1 MATTTIRPEV
11 ALGESEAQNAALR
24 NRNLLLAQALAD
36 LRAENEALKA
46 QLAQKAEEAEA

>member
-46 QLAQKAEEAEA
+46 QLKAQDEEGAA

>member
-11 ALGESEAQNAALR
+11 ALGEEQALSAALR
-24 NRNLLLAQALAD
+24 NRTLLLAQALAD

-46 QLAQKAEEAEA
+46 EIEHLKGGAA